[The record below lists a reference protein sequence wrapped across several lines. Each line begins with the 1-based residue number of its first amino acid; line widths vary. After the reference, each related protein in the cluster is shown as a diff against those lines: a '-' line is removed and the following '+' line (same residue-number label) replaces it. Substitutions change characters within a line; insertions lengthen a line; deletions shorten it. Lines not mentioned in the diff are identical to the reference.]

1 MLFYMKRLF
10 LILSITFFLLASC
23 SVTQSFTLSNNVGSS
38 SSDIKVDQFF
48 LDVLEDFSDFTPQ
61 GDYSLMDEAMIN
73 FSDKLSASSSSSN
86 VILRTDG
93 KSTRYIISLD
103 FTSLEKLVTD
113 LNGGKGNTILSIT
126 DNKMTLNLSYDNYE
140 ELESVIPFLSDPN
153 FEVYGPRY
161 SYGMSEEEYM
171 DMISFLLGEEG
182 PEALSKSYV
191 SIEIETPGDITSVK
205 GAMKTGSRKAVYSFP
220 VVDFLTLNKPLT
232 FTIQWKND

>member
-23 SVTQSFTLSNNVGSS
+23 SVTQSFTLSNNGGSS

-61 GDYSLMDEAMIN
+61 GDYSLMDEAMLN
-73 FSDKLSASSSSSN
+73 FSDRLSASSSSSN

-140 ELESVIPFLSDPN
+140 ELESVIPFLSDSN

-182 PEALSKSYV
+182 PTVLSKSYV

>member
-23 SVTQSFTLSNNVGSS
+23 SVTQSFTLSNNGGSS

-61 GDYSLMDEAMIN
+61 GDYSLMDEAMLN
-73 FSDKLSASSSSSN
+73 FSDRLSASSSSSN

-182 PEALSKSYV
+182 PTVLSKSYV